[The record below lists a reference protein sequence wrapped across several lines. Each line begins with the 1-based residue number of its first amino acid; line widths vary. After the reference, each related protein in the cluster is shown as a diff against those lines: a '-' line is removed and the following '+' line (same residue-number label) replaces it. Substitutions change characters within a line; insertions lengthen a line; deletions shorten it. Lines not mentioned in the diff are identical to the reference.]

1 MGDRSR
7 QVENDLSNAK
17 EENAKL
23 RLGLD
28 QYEQRIVMLSQ
39 EI

>member
-7 QVENDLSNAK
+7 QVENELSMAR
-17 EENAKL
+17 EENSKL

-39 EI
+39 

>member
-1 MGDRSR
+1 MGDRTR
-7 QVENDLSNAK
+7 QVENDLSIAR
-17 EENAKL
+17 EENSKL

-39 EI
+39 